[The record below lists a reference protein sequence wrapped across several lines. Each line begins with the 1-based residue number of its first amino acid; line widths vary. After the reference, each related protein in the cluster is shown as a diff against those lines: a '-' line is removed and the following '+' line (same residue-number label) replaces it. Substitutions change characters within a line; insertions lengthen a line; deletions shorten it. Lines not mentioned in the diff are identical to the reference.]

1 MIDIYSELQ
10 EQLQHLFAVPSPAI
24 TAAMKAAQ
32 SPAATAAMKAAQSPA
47 VTAAMKTAQSV
58 SAFSILAT
66 TQIPVTAAFSML
78 SIEAMNRLNGLQ
90 ADSYKILDELEPV
103 IEYAKE
109 NVLDIDMTI
118 DEALQQVTQISSGDL
133 HVELNSKQISLL
145 SFCASAL
152 DALQDQDIIF
162 FLYGSLWPFLS

>member
-1 MIDIYSELQ
+1 MIDIDPELQ
-10 EQLQHLFAVPSPAI
+10 EQLQHLFAVQSPAI

-32 SPAATAAMKAAQSPA
+32 SPA
-47 VTAAMKTAQSV
+47 V
-58 SAFSILAT
+58 SILAT

-162 FLYGSLWPFLS
+162 FLIWFIMAILILAAKESN